1 MTTPV
6 LRVENLVKEFPVRS
20 LFKSTETFR
29 AVDDVSFEVER
40 GSVVGLVG
48 ESGSGKSTTARC
60 IIRLIQP
67 DSGRIYVQ
75 GEDVTDVKGAELKAL
90 RRKVQIVFQD
100 PFSSL
105 NPRMKV
111 EDIVGEG
118 IRIHKLVASPDERR
132 ARVAHLLELVGLER
146 SHLRPASPPR
156 SPAARRQRIG
166 IARALA
172 VDPILLI
179 CDEPV
184 SSLDVS
190 IQAQILNLFRDL
202 QQELHLTMLFI
213 AHDLATVRHLCD
225 YVVVMHDGK
234 VVEQGSREQIFDDPQ
249 ALYTKELLASV
260 PVPTP
265 TLERERRQ
273 RRRVLDAAGDRERGD
288 EPLRQRR
295 LTGPRSSVSTPSN
308 ERHPWQST

>member
-1 MTTPV
+1 MTAPV
-6 LRVENLVKEFPVRS
+6 LRVENLIKEFPIRH
-20 LFKSTETFR
+20 LFKATEMFR
-29 AVDDVSFEVER
+29 SVDDVTFQVER

-60 IIRLIQP
+60 IMRLIEA
-67 DSGRIYVQ
+67 DSGRIYLQ

-100 PFSSL
+100 PYSSL
-105 NPRMKV
+105 NPSMKI
-111 EDIVGEG
+111 EDIVSEG
-118 IRIHKLVASPDERR
+118 IRIHKLIDSAEQRR
-132 ARVAHLLELVGLER
+132 ARVAQLLELVGLER
-146 SHLRPASPPR
+146 SHLRRLPSAFSGGQL
-156 SPAARRQRIG
+156 QRVG

-202 QQELHLTMLFI
+202 QQKLHLTMLFI

-225 YVVVMHDGK
+225 FIVVMRDGR
-234 VVEQGSREQIFDDPQ
+234 VVEQGSREQIFEDPQ
-249 ALYTKELLASV
+249 DLYTKELLASV
-260 PVPTP
+260 PVPDP
-265 TLERERRQ
+265 NLERERHRQ
-273 RRRVLDAAGDRERGD
+273 RRALEAISAGATVKDRTSGEG
-288 EPLRQRR
+288 
-295 LTGPRSSVSTPSN
+295 
-308 ERHPWQST
+308 

>member
-6 LRVENLVKEFPVRS
+6 LRVENLVKEFPIRH
-20 LFKSTETFR
+20 LFKSAEMFR
-29 AVDDVSFEVER
+29 AVDDVSFQVER

-60 IIRLIQP
+60 IMRLIEP
-67 DSGRIYVQ
+67 DSGGIYVQ
-75 GEDVTDVKGAELKAL
+75 GENVINMKGAELKAL

-100 PFSSL
+100 PYSSL

-111 EDIVGEG
+111 EDIIGEG
-118 IRIHKLVASPDERR
+118 IRIHKLAESAEERR
-132 ARVAHLLELVGLER
+132 ARVAQLLELVGLER
-146 SHLRPASPPR
+146 AHLRRLPSAFSGGQ
-156 SPAARRQRIG
+156 RQRIG

-213 AHDLATVRHLCD
+213 AHDLAMVRHLCD
-225 YVVVMHDGK
+225 YIVVMRDGS
-234 VVEQGSREQIFDDPQ
+234 VVEQGSREQVFDDPQ

-260 PVPTP
+260 PVPDP
-265 TLERERRQ
+265 DLERERR
-273 RRRVLDAAGDRERGD
+273 RRRRALDAVAAKATARDRTAGEG
-288 EPLRQRR
+288 
-295 LTGPRSSVSTPSN
+295 
-308 ERHPWQST
+308 

>member
-1 MTTPV
+1 M
-6 LRVENLVKEFPVRS
+6 
-20 LFKSTETFR
+20 FR

-60 IIRLIQP
+60 IMRLIQP

-105 NPRMKV
+105 NARMKV

-118 IRIHKLVASPDERR
+118 IRIHKLVASADERR

-146 SHLRPASPPR
+146 SHLRRLPSAFSGGQ
-156 SPAARRQRIG
+156 RQRIG

-202 QQELHLTMLFI
+202 QQELHLTVLFI
-213 AHDLATVRHLCD
+213 AHDLAMVRHLCD

-234 VVEQGSREQIFDDPQ
+234 VLEQGSREQVFDDPQ

-260 PVPTP
+260 PVADPD
-265 TLERERRQ
+265 LERERR
-273 RRRVLDAAGDRERGD
+273 
-288 EPLRQRR
+288 RQRR
-295 LTGPRSSVSTPSN
+295 AVERGFDHDERPHRTATADGPAGQIDP
-308 ERHPWQST
+308 

>member
-1 MTTPV
+1 MTAPV
-6 LRVENLVKEFPVRS
+6 LRVENLIKEFPIRH
-20 LFKSTETFR
+20 LFKATEMFR
-29 AVDDVSFEVER
+29 SVDDVTFQVER

-60 IIRLIQP
+60 IMRLIEA
-67 DSGRIYVQ
+67 DSGRIYLQ

-100 PFSSL
+100 PYSSL
-105 NPRMKV
+105 NPSMKI
-111 EDIVGEG
+111 EDIVSEG
-118 IRIHKLVASPDERR
+118 IRIHKLIDSAEQRR
-132 ARVAHLLELVGLER
+132 ARVAQLLELVGLER
-146 SHLRPASPPR
+146 SHLRRLPSAFSGGQL
-156 SPAARRQRIG
+156 QRVG

-225 YVVVMHDGK
+225 FIVVMRDGR
-234 VVEQGSREQIFDDPQ
+234 VVEQGSREQIFEDPQ
-249 ALYTKELLASV
+249 DLYTKELLASV
-260 PVPTP
+260 PVPDP
-265 TLERERRQ
+265 NLERERHRQ
-273 RRRVLDAAGDRERGD
+273 RRALEAISAGATVKDRTSGEG
-288 EPLRQRR
+288 
-295 LTGPRSSVSTPSN
+295 
-308 ERHPWQST
+308 

>member
-1 MTTPV
+1 M
-6 LRVENLVKEFPVRS
+6 
-20 LFKSTETFR
+20 
-29 AVDDVSFEVER
+29 ER

-60 IIRLIQP
+60 VIRLTEP

-75 GEDVTDVKGAELKAL
+75 GEDVIDVKGAELKAL

-100 PFSSL
+100 PYASL

-111 EDIVGEG
+111 EDIVSEG
-118 IRIHKLVASPDERR
+118 IRIHKLIKSPEERR
-132 ARVAHLLELVGLER
+132 ARVAQLLELVGLER
-146 SHLRPASPPR
+146 AHLGRRASAF
-156 SPAARRQRIG
+156 SGGQRQRIG

-190 IQAQILNLFRDL
+190 IQAQILNVFRDL
-202 QQELHLTMLFI
+202 QQQLHLTMLFI

-225 YVVVMHDGK
+225 YIVVMHDGR

-249 ALYTKELLASV
+249 ALYTKELLGSV
-260 PVPTP
+260 PVPNP
-265 TLERERRQ
+265 ALERERRQ
-273 RRRVLDAAGDRERGD
+273 RRRAVDAVAAGREATD
-288 EPLRQRR
+288 
-295 LTGPRSSVSTPSN
+295 PSGS
-308 ERHPWQST
+308 EG

>member
-6 LRVENLVKEFPVRS
+6 LRVENLVKEFPVRH
-20 LFKSTETFR
+20 LFKAAENFR
-29 AVDDVSFEVER
+29 AVDDVTFQVER

-60 IIRLIQP
+60 IMRLIEP
-67 DSGRIYVQ
+67 DSGQIFVQ
-75 GEDVTDVKGAELKAL
+75 GENLGDVKGAELKAL

-100 PFSSL
+100 PYSSL
-105 NPRMKV
+105 NPRMKI
-111 EDIVGEG
+111 EDIIGEG
-118 IRIHKLVASPDERR
+118 IRIHKLVESAEARR
-132 ARVAHLLELVGLER
+132 ARVSHLLELVGLER
-146 SHLRPASPPR
+146 AHLRRLPSAFSGGQ
-156 SPAARRQRIG
+156 RQRIG

-213 AHDLATVRHLCD
+213 AHDLAMVRHLCD
-225 YVVVMHDGK
+225 YIVVMRDGR
-234 VVEQGSREQIFDDPQ
+234 VLEQGSREQIFDAPQ

-260 PVPTP
+260 PVPDP
-265 TLERERRQ
+265 DLERERR
-273 RRRVLDAAGDRERGD
+273 
-288 EPLRQRR
+288 RQRR
-295 LTGPRSSVSTPSN
+295 ALDAVSATTRDHTAS
-308 ERHPWQST
+308 EG

>member
-6 LRVENLVKEFPVRS
+6 LRVENLVKEFPIRH
-20 LFKSTETFR
+20 LFKSAEMFR
-29 AVDDVSFEVER
+29 AVDDVSFQVER

-60 IIRLIQP
+60 IMRLIEP
-67 DSGRIYVQ
+67 DSGGIYVQ
-75 GEDVTDVKGAELKAL
+75 GENVIDMKGAELKAL

-100 PFSSL
+100 PYSSL

-111 EDIVGEG
+111 EDIIGEG
-118 IRIHKLVASPDERR
+118 IRIHKLVESAEERR
-132 ARVAHLLELVGLER
+132 ARVAQLLELVGLER
-146 SHLRPASPPR
+146 AHLRRLPSAFSGGQ
-156 SPAARRQRIG
+156 RQRIG

-213 AHDLATVRHLCD
+213 AHDLAMVRHLCD
-225 YVVVMHDGK
+225 YIVVMRDGS
-234 VVEQGSREQIFDDPQ
+234 VVEQGSREQVFDDPQ

-260 PVPTP
+260 PVPDP
-265 TLERERRQ
+265 DLERERR
-273 RRRVLDAAGDRERGD
+273 
-288 EPLRQRR
+288 RQRR
-295 LTGPRSSVSTPSN
+295 ALDAVAAKATARDRPASEG
-308 ERHPWQST
+308 

>member
-1 MTTPV
+1 MTVPV
-6 LRVENLVKEFPVRS
+6 LRVENLVKEFPIRN
-20 LFKSTETFR
+20 LFKPTEYFR
-29 AVDDVSFEVER
+29 AVDDVSFQVER

-60 IIRLIQP
+60 VIRLTEP

-75 GEDVTDVKGAELKAL
+75 GEDVIDVKGAELKAL

-100 PFSSL
+100 PYSSL

-111 EDIVGEG
+111 EDIVSEG
-118 IRIHKLVASPDERR
+118 IRIHKLIKSPEERR
-132 ARVAHLLELVGLER
+132 ARVAQLLELVGLER
-146 SHLRPASPPR
+146 AHLGRRASAF
-156 SPAARRQRIG
+156 SGGQRQRIG

-190 IQAQILNLFRDL
+190 IQAQILNVFRDL
-202 QQELHLTMLFI
+202 QQQLHLTMLFI

-225 YVVVMHDGK
+225 YIVVMHDGR

-249 ALYTKELLASV
+249 ALYTKELLESV
-260 PVPTP
+260 PVPNP
-265 TLERERRQ
+265 ALERERRQ
-273 RRRVLDAAGDRERGD
+273 RRRAVDAVSAGREATDRSGSEG
-288 EPLRQRR
+288 
-295 LTGPRSSVSTPSN
+295 
-308 ERHPWQST
+308 

>member
-6 LRVENLVKEFPVRS
+6 LRVENLVKEFPVRH
-20 LFKSTETFR
+20 LFRAAEIFR
-29 AVDDVSFEVER
+29 AVDDVTFQVER

-60 IIRLIQP
+60 IMRLIEP
-67 DSGRIYVQ
+67 DSGQIFVQ
-75 GEDVTDVKGAELKAL
+75 GENVTNVKGAELKAL

-100 PFSSL
+100 PYSSL
-105 NPRMKV
+105 NPRMKI
-111 EDIVGEG
+111 EDIIGEG
-118 IRIHKLVASPDERR
+118 IRIHKLVESDEERR

-146 SHLRPASPPR
+146 AHLRRLPSAFSGGQ
-156 SPAARRQRIG
+156 RQRIG

-202 QQELHLTMLFI
+202 QNELHLTMLFI
-213 AHDLATVRHLCD
+213 AHDLAMVRHLCD
-225 YVVVMHDGK
+225 YIVVMHDGR
-234 VVEQGSREQIFDDPQ
+234 VLEQGSREQIFNDPQ

-260 PVPTP
+260 PVPDP
-265 TLERERRQ
+265 DLERERR
-273 RRRVLDAAGDRERGD
+273 
-288 EPLRQRR
+288 RQRR
-295 LTGPRSSVSTPSN
+295 ALNAVSATTRDYTAS
-308 ERHPWQST
+308 EG